1 MAITTAVAILAAVI
15 AGAAAFGLAFLVD
28 FLEELLLTRDFF
40 VIAMILIPQ
49 VFGIELLYAFYIASI
64 VPN

>member
-28 FLEELLLTRDFF
+28 FLEVLLLIRDFF
-40 VIAMILIPQ
+40 VTAMVFIPQ
-49 VFGIELLYAFYIASI
+49 VGIELLYTLVTASI